1 MLHRCFGYR
10 ILDTDFISFDQIM
23 SFNVCLD
30 CQSISELSVIL
41 VIAGVVINGDGVS
54 FAWQI
59 TGFYDH
65 VSTTL
70 LSNVRVKYLDS
81 DVDEDSVTKS
91 DFKNYFNGSEMVIA
105 GRLSDA
111 ETRTLSLQVLGDSA
125 DGNIVLSGDTVTNY
139 VAFKGNELCFI
150 G

>member
-1 MLHRCFGYR
+1 
-10 ILDTDFISFDQIM
+10 
-23 SFNVCLD
+23 
-30 CQSISELSVIL
+30 
-41 VIAGVVINGDGVS
+41 
-54 FAWQI
+54 
-59 TGFYDH
+59 
-65 VSTTL
+65 
-70 LSNVRVKYLDS
+70 VKYLDS